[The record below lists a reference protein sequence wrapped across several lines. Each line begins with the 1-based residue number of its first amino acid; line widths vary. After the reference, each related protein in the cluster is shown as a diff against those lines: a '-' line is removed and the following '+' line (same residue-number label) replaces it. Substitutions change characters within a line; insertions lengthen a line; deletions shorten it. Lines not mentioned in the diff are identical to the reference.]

1 MKNDERNRISLI
13 ILIILQNGLSL
24 AINLSINLMIK

>member
-1 MKNDERNRISLI
+1 MVNDERNRIRLI

-24 AINLSINLMIK
+24 AINLSINLIIK